1 MAGGH
6 EVTGLLVGAI
16 TNLCIKFQLVTVLS
30 FIQLLQGGS
39 AVGPNDNIDLRSTLS
54 RERYPKFRIL
64 SYLWHSSL
72 ALESPSHSVVDTLG
86 FPPAWV
92 NTFESVALMAVEAL
106 SVWIQES
113 MSACMRNL

>member
-6 EVTGLLVGAI
+6 KVTGLLVGAI
-16 TNLCIKFQLVTVLS
+16 TN
-30 FIQLLQGGS
+30 
-39 AVGPNDNIDLRSTLS
+39 
-54 RERYPKFRIL
+54 
-64 SYLWHSSL
+64 LWHSSL

-106 SVWIQES
+106 SVLLDDWNVLLCGNHLCSVLKSGSICRLVLMNRKSES
-113 MSACMRNL
+113 